1 MHEGQVV
8 PVTGVLEAQEKCR
21 LDKGRASSTQHY
33 VHFVNLFVM
42 EAVWC
47 VVDCLIVS
55 LASTP
60 RCQYTHTHTHTHTH
74 SDHQKCLQALSNVL
88 CKVKMTNF
96 DPG

>member
-55 LASTP
+55 LASTLDASI
-60 RCQYTHTHTHTHTH
+60 HTHTHTLIVTI
-74 SDHQKCLQALSNVL
+74 KNVYRH
-88 CKVKMTNF
+88 CQMSSVR
-96 DPG
+96 

>member
-60 RCQYTHTHTHTHTH
+60 RCQYTHTHTHTLIVTI
-74 SDHQKCLQALSNVL
+74 KNVYRH
-88 CKVKMTNF
+88 CQMSSVR
-96 DPG
+96 